1 MYAIKDKT
9 MADPHNIR
17 KSGKTTSE
25 EVTKEECTEEKLT
38 EPLGDATME
47 DDSPRLKRP
56 YFQRLRTDWT
66 SDQKIMLQRIH
77 NKVEKEIQSVFS
89 DAFSIMFELYDVVRV
104 RDENAEDD
112 EIWQKNESG
121 SYVEDWSKLNHRQR
135 ERFLFLITSRLFTW
149 EQQASSLNFEALF
162 AKAEWEQSFATGY
175 ESLPGTRP
183 TIEDR
188 TSRAR
193 LKSQDDYYFALMR
206 TYFSRRADAVVRSM
220 QGISQRI
227 KDMHTV

>member
-1 MYAIKDKT
+1 VKDKK
-9 MADPHNIR
+9 MADPQNVR

-25 EVTKEECTEEKLT
+25 EVVKEECTEEKLT
-38 EPLGDATME
+38 EPLGDTDME
-47 DDSPRLKRP
+47 GDSPRLKRS

-66 SDQKIMLQRIH
+66 SDQKIVLQRVH
-77 NKVEKEIQSVFS
+77 NKVDKEIQEVFT
-89 DAFSIMFELYDVVRV
+89 DAFSIMFELYDVVRI
-104 RDENAEDD
+104 RDDSEDAEDVWVKSP
-112 EIWQKNESG
+112 ETGEYI
-121 SYVEDWSKLNHRQR
+121 EDWSKLNHKQR
-135 ERFLFLITSRLFTW
+135 ERFLFLITTRLFTW
-149 EQQASSLNFEALF
+149 EQQAASLNFDALF

-193 LKSQDDYYFALMR
+193 LKSQDDYYFALVR

-220 QGISQRI
+220 TGLCQRI
-227 KDMHTV
+227 KDLHTA